1 MATTRP
7 KPKRYVRRLQARK
20 PCVHGPAG
28 IELRPHQVLIRP
40 LVTEK
45 GTHQSSKY
53 NAYTFEVNPMATKT
67 QIAAAVTELFHVK
80 VEKVRTQLPENFPE
94 HVADSVFTGILG
106 SAERSSA
113 GLQMSEGDVGNGL

>member
-7 KPKRYVRRLQARK
+7 KPKRYVRRLAMRQ

-28 IELRPHQVLIRP
+28 VELRPHQVLIRP

-53 NAYTFEVNPMATKT
+53 NAYSFEVSPLATKI
-67 QIAAAVTELFHVK
+67 QIAAAVAELFNVK
-80 VEKVRTQLPENFPE
+80 VEKVRTQTRKGKK
-94 HVADSVFTGILG
+94 ARYRQIMGQQ
-106 SAERSSA
+106 SAWKKA
-113 GLQMSEGDVGNGL
+113 IVTLDANDKIDFF